1 MKHSRPERL
10 GQKKGCGF
18 PGSRERQLYC
28 IFIQPVECSLDF
40 ADSRADPENSSFS
53 AQSVS
58 AGTRRLPR
66 SCSSCWPSNAMDLA
80 LCAARRAAANG
91 SSGQTRLRAVRLSR
105 SGWGRVAG
113 AEVRLQGPVPPFSR
127 PVSQPG
133 SISACRTQFGW
144 VFG

>member
-80 LCAARRAAANG
+80 LCAARRAAAND
-91 SSGQTRLRAVRLSR
+91 SSGQTRLRAVETLQ
-105 SGWGRVAG
+105 
-113 AEVRLQGPVPPFSR
+113 VRLRQGGRGRGPSTGTRPALFQASFSAWLHFSLSHSVR
-127 PVSQPG
+127 LG
-133 SISACRTQFGW
+133 IW
-144 VFG
+144 